1 MQNAC
6 DNLQRKENLLGGV
19 EMGEA
24 GERWVREEA
33 TVSTGND
40 GIPGFW
46 ENISCYWRNCL
57 ILNFLS
63 IFLAESIIL
72 NRK

>member
-1 MQNAC
+1 
-6 DNLQRKENLLGGV
+6 
-19 EMGEA
+19 MGEA

-33 TVSTGND
+33 PVSTGND

-63 IFLAESIIL
+63 IFLAESVIL
-72 NRK
+72 NRE